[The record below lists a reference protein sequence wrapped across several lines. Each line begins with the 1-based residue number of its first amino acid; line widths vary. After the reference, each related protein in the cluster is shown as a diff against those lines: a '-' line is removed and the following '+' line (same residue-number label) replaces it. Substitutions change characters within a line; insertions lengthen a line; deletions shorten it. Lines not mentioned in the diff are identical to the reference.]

1 MKITKKV
8 VAKVAGILTGRTSLL
23 HRISL
28 LELFYSKTKIRYIL
42 NFHYSFGVLIFTFD
56 MGV

>member
-1 MKITKKV
+1 MKITTKV

-23 HRISL
+23 HRISP

-42 NFHYSFGVLIFTFD
+42 NFQYSFGVLIFIFD